1 MSASELK
8 LQYQSLMAYISNA
21 LAEMTNL
28 DSTMSFNQF
37 KKVKAL
43 INYERE
49 KFQNLIDTTFKELED
64 LKIENERLKK
74 FRDIVRLEN
83 EKLILEQKIKNLKGN
98 L

>member
-1 MSASELK
+1 MTVDELK
-8 LQYQSLMAYISNA
+8 IQYMALMAYINNS

-37 KKVKAL
+37 KKLRNL
-43 INYERE
+43 INYERD
-49 KFQNLIDTTFKELED
+49 KFQSLIDTVYRELVELKE
-64 LKIENERLKK
+64 ENERLKK

-83 EKLILEQKIKNLKGN
+83 EKLVIESKIKKLRGN